1 MGRAAGSRGRGRNA
15 TGYSLH
21 YPPLADE
28 RDEAARVKQ
37 ARPILVV
44 LGNPPYNAFAGT
56 SPAEESGLVEPYKEG
71 AARLGHS

>member
-1 MGRAAGSRGRGRNA
+1 MRF
-15 TGYSLH
+15 T

-56 SPAEESGLVEPYKEG
+56 SPAEELGLVEPYKEG
-71 AARLGHS
+71 LQQGLGHPEVQSG